1 MAPQRFKDLGHG
13 SFFGDMVYLRVVPR
27 DHFLVKLNQAIDWE
41 LLVPVLLPAC
51 AGLAAEGRPPYSP
64 VVILKMLLITYL
76 HNLSERQAEQVVNF
90 QLPVKE
96 FVGLAVDECAP
107 DHSTLCLSRRR
118 LREASHWDAFEAIS
132 DEVLRQAMAAGITLG
147 KIQVVDS
154 VHAVANVDN
163 EADRRRQEQGEPP
176 RDPQS
181 HPRAQRSARGDR
193 AGWTG
198 RHEGNSVSRLQ
209 KPHQPECGN
218 GADHERPPH
227 LGSRGGQPP
236 VPTPLGARRSDGRQR
251 RHLCRRHG
259 VR

>member
-1 MAPQRFKDLGHG
+1 
-13 SFFGDMVYLRVVPR
+13 
-27 DHFLVKLNQAIDWE
+27 
-41 LLVPVLLPAC
+41 
-51 AGLAAEGRPPYSP
+51 
-64 VVILKMLLITYL
+64 MLLITYL
-76 HNLSERQAEQVVNF
+76 YNLSERQAEQVVNF

-107 DHSTLCLSRRR
+107 DHSTLCLSKRR

-154 VHAVANVDN
+154 VHTVANVDN

-181 HPRAQRSARGDR
+181 HPRAQRPARGDR

-209 KPHQPECGN
+209 KQHQPECGN
-218 GADHERPPH
+218 GAD
-227 LGSRGGQPP
+227 RGETEYLRTG
-236 VPTPLGARRSDGRQR
+236 LA
-251 RHLCRRHG
+251 
-259 VR
+259 